1 VDIYYLKDEATVS
14 GQDAGW
20 VDELVLTPIISAPIV
35 TSATITAYENTA
47 LRHQIAATNAPT
59 SYSATGLP
67 TGLILSNSTGLIYG
81 STSQVG
87 TFPITVEAT
96 NDFGTGSSTLTLV
109 VGSLSEG
116 IAASI
121 DAPSLLI
128 NSTGDLPWSPQ
139 FLYSH
144 DGSGAARSGAIQD
157 LQKSEMS
164 TSVVGP
170 AKLSFYWGIS
180 SEADFDYLRF
190 YIDDI
195 EQEAI
200 SGEVGWTLRKHV
212 IPAGTHTLKWAYIKD
227 DFVRSGLDSGFVDE
241 LTLNLDADGDGIWAD
256 EEAAFGTS
264 DSNAGEKPFT
274 RMTSVSPAGTTIEF
288 PSVIG
293 NPYRVQH
300 SADLQTWISVPLTA
314 TSTLTTWSDTT
325 SNSAERRFYRVVTP

>member
-1 VDIYYLKDEATVS
+1 MLMYVMKTL
-14 GQDAGW
+14 W
-20 VDELVLTPIISAPIV
+20 
-35 TSATITAYENTA
+35 
-47 LRHQIAATNAPT
+47 RH
-59 SYSATGLP
+59 
-67 TGLILSNSTGLIYG
+67 STR
-81 STSQVG
+81 T
-87 TFPITVEAT
+87 
-96 NDFGTGSSTLTLV
+96 TLTVLGSAV
-109 VGSLSEG
+109 AIFVFCMVGAVQEG
-116 IAASI
+116 LERLASGL
-121 DAPSLLI
+121 DADRNLI
-128 NSTGDLPWSPQ
+128 VFQENRFCPTTSRLPEDTTGDLPWGPQ

-144 DGSGAARSGAIQD
+144 DGSDAARSGAIQD

-170 AKLSFYWGIS
+170 AKITFFWGIS

-200 SGEVGWTLRKHV
+200 SGEVNWTLREHE

-241 LTLNLDADGDGIWAD
+241 FTLNLDADGDGIWAD

-274 RMTSVSPAGTTIEF
+274 RMTSVSPTGTIIEF

-293 NPYRVQH
+293 NQYRVQY
-300 SADLQTWISVPLTA
+300 SADLQTWISVPITA
-314 TSTLTTWSDTT
+314 TSTLTSWSDTT
-325 SNSAERRFYRVVTP
+325 SGSAERRFYRVVAP